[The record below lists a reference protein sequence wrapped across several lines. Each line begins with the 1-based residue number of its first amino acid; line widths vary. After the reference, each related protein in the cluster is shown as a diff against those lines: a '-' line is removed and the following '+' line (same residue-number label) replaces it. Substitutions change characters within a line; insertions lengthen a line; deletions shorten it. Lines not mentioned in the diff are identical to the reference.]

1 MHKRI
6 YSQLNEDVTVGTNPG
21 ATVTSDI
28 ATFSPKL
35 GSSMYTRMVKN
46 FAKSSGKSV
55 DHVRDLWNHHLE
67 KTKKKY
73 KEGHEKYYPTAVIAL
88 KRSLGLDEKNDS
100 FAGKISKFL
109 SEND

>member
-6 YSQLNEDVTVGTNPG
+6 YSKLSEDVTIGTNPG
-21 ATVTSDI
+21 ATISSDI

-35 GSSMYTRMVKN
+35 GTSMYTRMVKN
-46 FAKSSGKSV
+46 FAKKSGKSV
-55 DHVRDLWNHHLE
+55 DHVRDLWNGHLE

-73 KEGHEKYYPTAVIAL
+73 KENHEKYYPTAVNAL
-88 KRSLGLDEKNDS
+88 KKSLGLEENTDL
-100 FAGKISKFL
+100 FADKISKFL